1 MEHKLTINY
10 FKTHRSVAF
19 STNIILIIKKAEK
32 KCKTIAFIMLMVVSL
47 IDLQFLWTSSFL
59 WHIFAY

>member
-10 FKTHRSVAF
+10 FKKHRSVAF

-32 KCKTIAFIMLMVVSL
+32 KLKTIAFIMLMVVSL
-47 IDLQFLWTSSFL
+47 INLQFLWTSSFL
-59 WHIFAY
+59 